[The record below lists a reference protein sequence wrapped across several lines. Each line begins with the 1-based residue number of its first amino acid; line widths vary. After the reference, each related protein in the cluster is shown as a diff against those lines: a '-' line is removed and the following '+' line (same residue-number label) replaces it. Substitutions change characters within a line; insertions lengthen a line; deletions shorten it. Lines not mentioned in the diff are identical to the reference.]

1 MSSVINTTMTGRPCS
16 AYSPMGP
23 SSNLCGCGHCEAVHA
38 AHVIDNA
45 TPLRSLRAAATA
57 LTSPAYTKIVDAARA
72 ADTGYNSV
80 AALRSSLSQTE
91 SRAGGVCVYTMLRW
105 AALWKLRVDLYVIG
119 VHQGGAWARGV
130 KLDRHVNEMT
140 WGALTTAYAALGLEL
155 RATVRAL

>member
-1 MSSVINTTMTGRPCS
+1 MSSAVNTTMTGRPCGT
-16 AYSPMGP
+16 YSPMGP
-23 SSNLCGCGHCEAVHA
+23 SSNLCGCGHCEAVHS

-57 LTSPAYTKIVDAARA
+57 LTSPAYARITDAAAPACERHR
-72 ADTGYNSV
+72 DVSCM
-80 AALRSSLSQTE
+80 RSSLSQTE

-105 AALWKLRVDLYVIG
+105 AALWKLRIDLYVIG